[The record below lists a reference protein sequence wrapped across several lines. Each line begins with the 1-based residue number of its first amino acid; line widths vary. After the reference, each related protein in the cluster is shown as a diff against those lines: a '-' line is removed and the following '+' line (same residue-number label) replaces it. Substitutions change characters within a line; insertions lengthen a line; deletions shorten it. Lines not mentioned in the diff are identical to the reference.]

1 MKRSMAMILTGTTI
15 LVMTVTATV
24 TGCQSDTSK
33 EKEETLYGE
42 VSKIDGNEITIALG
56 EEPKKPEEGEAP
68 QDENVP
74 PAKPEADGG
83 TGQEDE
89 SEETMPEGEIPE
101 GSEPQ
106 GGMNPGITLTGEEKT
121 ITVDEDTEYQKTG
134 GNMGG
139 PQGEAQEIKDR
150 QEDQEASLD
159 DLEEGDIV
167 TVVLKGDQA
176 SSIAIQTM
184 GKGMDESSEGTIAL
198 SGVYTVDGEEK
209 TSKEEDFES
218 NSEDENAVLVTGK
231 GTLTMTGATLS
242 KTGDTSSADES
253 NFYAVNAIFAVADHS
268 TATLG
273 DATLE
278 SEADGSNA
286 VFATGEASKIT
297 ADNLTIHT
305 KGDSSRG
312 LDATYGGTIEAT
324 NVDITTEG
332 AHCAP
337 IATDRGEGTIVV
349 EGGTLS
355 AAGEG
360 SPCIYSTGDITAK
373 TVTGTAMGS
382 QAAVVE
388 GKNSITL
395 RDCDLTG
402 AGENGVMLYQSTSGD
417 AAEGTA
423 RFSAADSR
431 IATTS
436 DGPMF
441 YITNTDAEAVLENT
455 TLEYDSGILVKAS
468 GNNTNHWGEEGANG
482 GNFTLNATKQ
492 ELEGDITCDEIST
505 VALSLADG
513 SSYKG
518 TIDGSHTGKEVSI
531 LLDEDSVWEVTGDS
545 YVAAITDADESL
557 DNLKSNGHTIYYDAS
572 NSANEWLDGKTV
584 ELNDGGH
591 LKPI

>member
-218 NSEDENAVLVTGK
+218 NSEDENAVLVTRK

-402 AGENGVMLYQSTSGD
+402 AGENGVMLYLSTSGD

-455 TLEYDSGILVKAS
+455 TLEYGSGILVKAS

>member
-455 TLEYDSGILVKAS
+455 TLEYRSGILVKAS

>member
-106 GGMNPGITLTGEEKT
+106 GGMNPGITLTGKEKT

-139 PQGEAQEIKDR
+139 SQGEAQESKDR

-253 NFYAVNAIFAVADHS
+253 NFYAVNAIFAVADYS

-337 IATDRGEGTIVV
+337 IATDRGEGTIVL

-455 TLEYDSGILVKAS
+455 TLEYGSGILVKAS

>member
-268 TATLG
+268 TALAMRRLNLKRTAPMRYLLQERRQRLQRIILPSIRKEIPLG
-273 DATLE
+273 DWMPPMEGRSRPRMWTSLPRAPTVRRLLLTVGKGRSSWKE
-278 SEADGSNA
+278 EPCQQPGKAA
-286 VFATGEASKIT
+286 LASI
-297 ADNLTIHT
+297 
-305 KGDSSRG
+305 
-312 LDATYGGTIEAT
+312 
-324 NVDITTEG
+324 
-332 AHCAP
+332 P
-337 IATDRGEGTIVV
+337 
-349 EGGTLS
+349 
-355 AAGEG
+355 
-360 SPCIYSTGDITAK
+360 P
-373 TVTGTAMGS
+373 
-382 QAAVVE
+382 
-388 GKNSITL
+388 
-395 RDCDLTG
+395 
-402 AGENGVMLYQSTSGD
+402 
-417 AAEGTA
+417 
-423 RFSAADSR
+423 
-431 IATTS
+431 
-436 DGPMF
+436 
-441 YITNTDAEAVLENT
+441 
-455 TLEYDSGILVKAS
+455 GILR
-468 GNNTNHWGEEGANG
+468 
-482 GNFTLNATKQ
+482 Q
-492 ELEGDITCDEIST
+492 RR
-505 VALSLADG
+505 
-513 SSYKG
+513 
-518 TIDGSHTGKEVSI
+518 
-531 LLDEDSVWEVTGDS
+531 
-545 YVAAITDADESL
+545 
-557 DNLKSNGHTIYYDAS
+557 
-572 NSANEWLDGKTV
+572 
-584 ELNDGGH
+584 
-591 LKPI
+591 

>member
-121 ITVDEDTEYQKTG
+121 IMVDEDTEYQKTG

-139 PQGEAQEIKDR
+139 PQGEAQESKDR

-218 NSEDENAVLVTGK
+218 NSEDENAVLVTRK
-231 GTLTMTGATLS
+231 GTLTMTGAKLS

-402 AGENGVMLYQSTSGD
+402 AGENGVMLYLSTSGD

-455 TLEYDSGILVKAS
+455 TLEYGSGILVKAS

-545 YVAAITDADESL
+545 YVAAIPSADESL
-557 DNLKSNGHTIYYDAS
+557 DNLKSNGHTIYYDAY